1 MKTEN
6 EKIFFVFYIVKAAT
20 MKQNA
25 FIAKELYKV
34 GSLMTIRGKN
44 MQPGTHDVAF

>member
-1 MKTEN
+1 MTTEYEN
-6 EKIFFVFYIVKAAT
+6 NVFVSCVPKVAT

-25 FIAKELYKV
+25 FIVKELYKV